1 MLEHCCT
8 GSWSLFHVHEGFR
21 KGQCKD
27 FTELTQQGHDC
38 CVPACQRMSMGV
50 IEIGLDLSKLQF
62 GGEETIALISN
73 YKRLPH
79 FLLKK
84 LIFAHNVIG

>member
-1 MLEHCCT
+1 
-8 GSWSLFHVHEGFR
+8 
-21 KGQCKD
+21 
-27 FTELTQQGHDC
+27 
-38 CVPACQRMSMGV
+38 MGV
-50 IEIGLDLSKLQF
+50 IEIGLDLPKLQF

-84 LIFAHNVIG
+84 LIFAHNLIGWSQFPEAC